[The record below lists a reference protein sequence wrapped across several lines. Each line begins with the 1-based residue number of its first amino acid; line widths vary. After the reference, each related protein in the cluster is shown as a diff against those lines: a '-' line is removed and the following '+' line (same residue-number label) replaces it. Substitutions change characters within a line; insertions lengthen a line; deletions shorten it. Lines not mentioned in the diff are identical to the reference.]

1 MVFHSSAGLFQAARQ
16 AGWKRWK
23 ERGWHQW
30 KTGDTKNIVTIAL
43 ASGGARYCWS

>member
-1 MVFHSSAGLFQAARQ
+1 MVSHSSAGLFQAARQ
-16 AGWKRWK
+16 AGGKRWK

-30 KTGDTKNIVTIAL
+30 KTGDTKNTVTIAL